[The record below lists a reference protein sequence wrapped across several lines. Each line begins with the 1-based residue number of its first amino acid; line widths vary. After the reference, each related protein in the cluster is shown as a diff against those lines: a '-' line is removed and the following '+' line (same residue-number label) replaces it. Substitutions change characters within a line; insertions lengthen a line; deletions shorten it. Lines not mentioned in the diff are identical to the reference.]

1 MTLAVLRAGQE
12 FCRVPHYRDLAD
24 FGGFLVCFAESVM
37 MVMGGTKEDTG
48 RAPPGHLGAGTLT
61 AQVFLPAPFP
71 GPRASPLLSL

>member
-1 MTLAVLRAGQE
+1 MTLAVQRAGQE
-12 FCRVPHYRDLAD
+12 FCRVPRYRDLAD

-37 MVMGGTKEDTG
+37 MVRTKEDTG